1 MRIILEGEENI
12 VYDMKDIIRKI
23 LYVLKEDQSLNF
35 GPRMKSSKLTKK
47 NLEESIAKKRQ
58 LLEKSGQTLH
68 DLKNKLAEMKNSDD
82 NLRAELLEQLGSEL

>member
-12 VYDMKDIIRKI
+12 VYDMKDVIRKI

-68 DLKNKLAEMKNSDD
+68 DLKSKLTEMKNSDD